1 MAVRR
6 YTVRWTE
13 QATEDLESIAVY
25 LARRS
30 PVAARRVVAKL
41 EARAS
46 KLARLPA
53 RGRVV
58 PELESFGIHEWR
70 ELIDA
75 PYRIVYAT
83 NGRRVNVMAVL
94 DGRRDLQD
102 ELLLRLVR
110 SRRGD

>member
-1 MAVRR
+1 MTLRR

-13 QATEDLESIAVY
+13 QATEDLESIAMFI
-25 LARRS
+25 ARRS
-30 PVAARRVVAKL
+30 PATARRVVAKL

-46 KLARLPA
+46 RLSTLPP

-70 ELIDA
+70 ELIET

-83 NGRRVNVMAVL
+83 SGRQVNVLAVL

-110 SRRGD
+110 SRGDG